1 MDVEIGMAREG
12 QGPVRR
18 GLRATTRRPSAGR
31 MAAWR
36 PWMLLVLVGCASP
49 APAPPA
55 SPATLERQRAE
66 VARSLVETGRTFAS
80 EGDSVR
86 AEQYFR
92 AALGAGAPARD
103 VLPQLISVCVEG
115 QRYRA
120 AIAPA
125 REYLREHPSDW
136 RLRLVLAN
144 LLSGLG
150 DYTGAVEELVQVVSL
165 EPDHVLGHY
174 ALGVLYRDQLHQPE
188 RADQAFRTYLQL
200 APGGSHVEEARASL
214 LQFVPAN

>member
-1 MDVEIGMAREG
+1 
-12 QGPVRR
+12 
-18 GLRATTRRPSAGR
+18 
-31 MAAWR
+31 
-36 PWMLLVLVGCASP
+36 LVLLMVVGCASQ

-55 SPATLERQRAE
+55 SPETLERQRAE
-66 VARSLVETGRTFAS
+66 IAHSLVETGRTFAS
-80 EGDSVR
+80 QGDSVR

-103 VLPQLISVCVEG
+103 VLPLLISACVEG

-120 AIAPA
+120 AVAPA
-125 REYLREHPSDW
+125 REYLREHPNAW

-150 DYTGAVEELVQVVSL
+150 DYAGAVGELEQVVTL

-174 ALGVLYRDQLHQPE
+174 ALGVLYRDRLHEPE
-188 RADQAFRTYLQL
+188 RADQAFRTYLEL
-200 APGGSHVEEARASL
+200 DPTGAHAE
-214 LQFVPAN
+214 